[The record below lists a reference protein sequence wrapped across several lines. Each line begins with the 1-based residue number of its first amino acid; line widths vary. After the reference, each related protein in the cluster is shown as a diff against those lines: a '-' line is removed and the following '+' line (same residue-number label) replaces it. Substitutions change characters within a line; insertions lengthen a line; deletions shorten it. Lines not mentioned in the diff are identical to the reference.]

1 VAMLQFPPVTLQ
13 GFQRNRYLHP
23 RKGPPSVTEG
33 KALGEALVWDGSNPL
48 AGDATIKCTPRRV
61 RVFANSSQDTSGLES
76 DFRTRGQ
83 HTLGKVPARTKD
95 CVLRNP
101 VALIINQ
108 VAHQVSTSTFVTDAV
123 GSRRSGN
130 GMSRTWAIVLR
141 LGVSRTFISA
151 KQDCPD

>member
-13 GFQRNRYLHP
+13 GFQRNRCLHP

-61 RVFANSSQDTSGLES
+61 RVFANSSQDTSGSES